1 MVKTNRR
8 VGMTVVVVGGHDRL
22 KPQLEEY
29 AKENQL
35 KLRFIN
41 RWSPQASH
49 TLSSAD
55 YIIII
60 TGCVSHEL
68 VKLAKSCGKKKCI
81 FCRSKGLCRIK
92 KLITQLRV
100 HA

>member
-1 MVKTNRR
+1 
-8 VGMTVVVVGGHDRL
+8 MTVAVVGGHDRF

-29 AKENQL
+29 AKENKL
-35 KLRFIN
+35 KLRFVN
-41 RWSPQASH
+41 RWSPQASYIF
-49 TLSSAD
+49 SSAD

-92 KLITQLRV
+92 KLINQLKV
-100 HA
+100 DA